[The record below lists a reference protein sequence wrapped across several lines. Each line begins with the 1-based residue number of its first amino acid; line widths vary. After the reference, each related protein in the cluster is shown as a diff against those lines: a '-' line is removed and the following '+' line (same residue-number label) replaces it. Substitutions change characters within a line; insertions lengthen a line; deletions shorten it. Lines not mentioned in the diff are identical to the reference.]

1 MSLQGVRADF
11 SAISRW
17 IKPQSTLLDL
27 GCGDGEFLEYIH
39 SQKEVQTYG
48 VEISDKS
55 VLACV
60 EKGLNVIQQD
70 LESGL
75 ALFENQSFDI
85 VVLSQTLQTI
95 HKTEAIL
102 KEMVRVGKE
111 GVISFPNFGH
121 WSHSIDILMGRMPVS
136 KSLPYDW
143 YNTPNVRVL
152 TIADFEALAS
162 KIGIKIID
170 RVVLHEGKEVNG
182 LANLLGSLAIYRV
195 QSA

>member
-85 VVLSQTLQTI
+85 VVLSQT
-95 HKTEAIL
+95 
-102 KEMVRVGKE
+102 
-111 GVISFPNFGH
+111 
-121 WSHSIDILMGRMPVS
+121 
-136 KSLPYDW
+136 
-143 YNTPNVRVL
+143 
-152 TIADFEALAS
+152 
-162 KIGIKIID
+162 
-170 RVVLHEGKEVNG
+170 
-182 LANLLGSLAIYRV
+182 
-195 QSA
+195 

>member
-121 WSHSIDILMGRMPVS
+121 WSHRIDILMGRMPVS

-182 LANLLGSLAIYRV
+182 IANLLCSLSIYRV

>member
-1 MSLQGVRADF
+1 MSLQSVRADF
-11 SAISRW
+11 SAIAKW
-17 IKPQSTLLDL
+17 INPHTTLLDL
-27 GCGDGEFLEYIH
+27 GCGDGEFLEFIH
-39 SQKEVQTYG
+39 ANKEVKTYG
-48 VEISDKS
+48 VEISDQS

-75 ALFENQSFDI
+75 ALFENQSFDM

-102 KEMVRVGKE
+102 KEIVRVGKE

-121 WSHSIDILMGRMPVS
+121 WSHRMDILKGRMPVS
-136 KSLPYDW
+136 KSLPYHW

-162 KIGIKIID
+162 KVGVKILD
-170 RVVLHEGKEVNG
+170 RVVLHEGKEVQWF
-182 LANLLGSLAIYRV
+182 ANLFGSLAIFRV

>member
-1 MSLQGVRADF
+1 M
-11 SAISRW
+11 
-17 IKPQSTLLDL
+17 LDL
-27 GCGDGEFLEYIH
+27 GCGDGDFLEYIH

-121 WSHSIDILMGRMPVS
+121 WSHRIDILMGRMPVS

-143 YNTPNVRVL
+143 YNTCLLYTSPSPR
-152 TIADFEALAS
+152 
-162 KIGIKIID
+162 D
-170 RVVLHEGKEVNG
+170 RTR
-182 LANLLGSLAIYRV
+182 SRMPS
-195 QSA
+195 SA

>member
-17 IKPQSTLLDL
+17 VKPQSTLLDL
-27 GCGDGEFLEYIH
+27 GCGDGDFLEYIH

-48 VEISDKS
+48 VEIADKS

-95 HKTEAIL
+95 HKTESIL

-121 WSHSIDILMGRMPVS
+121 WSHRIDILMGRMPVS

-182 LANLLGSLAIYRV
+182 FANLFGSLAIYRV
-195 QSA
+195 QSS